1 MEAEQAYQD
10 QPANQR
16 LGALALCTLAKVC
29 LPPEAGVGLDQVLEE
44 DERGAFVE
52 DLLEKAAEIDGV
64 PVAVARRDLMGI
76 KRDERAL
83 SALEVHAGS
92 PGIAAPT

>member
-1 MEAEQAYQD
+1 M
-10 QPANQR
+10 
-16 LGALALCTLAKVC
+16 LG
-29 LPPEAGVGLDQVLEE
+29 E

-64 PVAVARRDLMGI
+64 PVAVARRDLMGT

-92 PGIAAPT
+92 PGIAAPTWRCPRAREVVPHMAGLFLTRVLILCFCNIF